1 MVEETLLSKLHKE
14 ISMKYLFLMLFSLGA
29 SADLDLT
36 IPEQPVVQIPE
47 TKFLQFNYYRE
58 PPTRA
63 QMITFWTLN
72 ALDVITT
79 YEALKAL
86 PNGYEKNPLYSDR
99 PSLGQLVA
107 GKIIIG
113 SLVGNNMSK
122 TPMRFFNAQ
131 LSFVVYHN
139 YSLYN

>member
-1 MVEETLLSKLHKE
+1 
-14 ISMKYLFLMLFSLGA
+14 MKYLFLMLFSLGA

-36 IPEQPVVQIPE
+36 IPEQPAAHVPE

-79 YEALKAL
+79 YEAMKAL
-86 PNGYEKNPLYSDR
+86 PNGREKNPLYSDR

-113 SLVGNNMSK
+113 SLIGNNMSK
-122 TPMRFFNAQ
+122 NPMYFMNTQ
-131 LSFVVYHN
+131 LGLVVYRN

>member
-1 MVEETLLSKLHKE
+1 
-14 ISMKYLFLMLFSLGA
+14 MKYLFLMLFSLGA

-36 IPEQPVVQIPE
+36 IPEQPAAHIPE
-47 TKFLQFNYYRE
+47 TKFLHFNYYRE
-58 PPTRA
+58 TPTRA

-79 YEALKAL
+79 YEALKAS
-86 PNGYEKNPLYSDR
+86 PNGYERNPLYPKR

-113 SLVGNNMSK
+113 SLIGNNMSK
-122 TPMRFFNAQ
+122 NPMYFMNTQ
-131 LSFVVYHN
+131 LGLVVYRN

>member
-1 MVEETLLSKLHKE
+1 
-14 ISMKYLFLMLFSLGA
+14 MKYLILLFTCLQLQ
-29 SADLDLT
+29 ADLDLT
-36 IPEQPVVQIPE
+36 IPEQPAAYIPE
-47 TKFLQFNYYRE
+47 RKFLQFDYYRHYRE

-79 YEALKAL
+79 YEAMKAL
-86 PNGYEKNPLYSDR
+86 PNGSEKNPLYPDR

-107 GKIIIG
+107 GKIILG

-122 TPMRFFNAQ
+122 KPMYFFNAQ

>member
-1 MVEETLLSKLHKE
+1 
-14 ISMKYLFLMLFSLGA
+14 MKYLILLFTCLQLQ
-29 SADLDLT
+29 ADLDLT
-36 IPEQPVVQIPE
+36 IPEQPAAHIPE
-47 TKFLQFNYYRE
+47 KKFLQFDYYRHYRE

-79 YEALKAL
+79 YEAMKAL
-86 PNGYEKNPLYSDR
+86 PNGSEKNPLYPDR

-107 GKIIIG
+107 GKIILG

-122 TPMRFFNAQ
+122 KPMYFFNAQ
-131 LSFVVYHN
+131 LSVVVYHN
-139 YSLYN
+139 HSLYN

>member
-1 MVEETLLSKLHKE
+1 
-14 ISMKYLFLMLFSLGA
+14 MKYLILLFTCLQLQA
-29 SADLDLT
+29 EFDLT
-36 IPEQPVVQIPE
+36 IPEQPTPTITE
-47 TKFLQFNYYRE
+47 TKFLQFNHYRE

-79 YEALKAL
+79 YEALKAY
-86 PNGYEKNPLYSDR
+86 PNGYEKNPLYPDR

-139 YSLYN
+139 YSIYN

>member
-1 MVEETLLSKLHKE
+1 
-14 ISMKYLFLMLFSLGA
+14 MKYLFLMLFSLGA

-47 TKFLQFNYYRE
+47 TKFLQFNYYRHYRE

-79 YEALKAL
+79 YEGLKAF
-86 PNGYEKNPLYSDR
+86 PNGYEKNPLYPDR

-113 SLVGNNMSK
+113 SLIGNNMSK
-122 TPMRFFNAQ
+122 NPMYFMNTQ

>member
-1 MVEETLLSKLHKE
+1 
-14 ISMKYLFLMLFSLGA
+14 MKYLFLMLFSLGA

-47 TKFLQFNYYRE
+47 IKFLQFNYYRE

-86 PNGYEKNPLYSDR
+86 PNGYERNPLYPDR

-122 TPMRFFNAQ
+122 KPMYFFNAQ
-131 LSFVVYHN
+131 LSLVVYHN

>member
-1 MVEETLLSKLHKE
+1 
-14 ISMKYLFLMLFSLGA
+14 MKYLFLMLFSLGA

-36 IPEQPVVQIPE
+36 IPEQPVVQIPK

>member
-1 MVEETLLSKLHKE
+1 
-14 ISMKYLFLMLFSLGA
+14 MKYLFLMLFSLGA

-72 ALDVITT
+72 ALDVITTYEALKALDVITT

>member
-1 MVEETLLSKLHKE
+1 
-14 ISMKYLFLMLFSLGA
+14 MKYLFLMLFSLGA

-107 GKIIIG
+107 GKIILG

>member
-1 MVEETLLSKLHKE
+1 
-14 ISMKYLFLMLFSLGA
+14 MKYLFLMLFSLGA

>member
-1 MVEETLLSKLHKE
+1 MQYLILLFTCLQ
-14 ISMKYLFLMLFSLGA
+14 LQ
-29 SADLDLT
+29 ADLDLT
-36 IPEQPVVQIPE
+36 IPEQPAAYIPE
-47 TKFLQFNYYRE
+47 RKFLQFDYYRHYRE

-79 YEALKAL
+79 YEGLKAY
-86 PNGYEKNPLYSDR
+86 PNGYEKNPLYPDR

-107 GKIIIG
+107 GKIILG

-122 TPMRFFNAQ
+122 KPMYFFNAQ
-131 LSFVVYHN
+131 LSLVVYHN

>member
-1 MVEETLLSKLHKE
+1 
-14 ISMKYLFLMLFSLGA
+14 MKYLFLIFFISNV
-29 SADLDLT
+29 SAALDLT
-36 IPEQPVVQIPE
+36 IPEQPPAYIPE
-47 TKFLQFNYYRE
+47 EKFLHFNSYRE

-79 YEALKAL
+79 YDAMKAL
-86 PNGYEKNPLYSDR
+86 PNGRESNPLYPDR

-113 SLVGNNMSK
+113 SLIGNNIGK
-122 TPMRFFNAQ
+122 EPMLYVNGQ
-131 LSFVVYHN
+131 LAIVVVHN
-139 YSLYN
+139 YKQYN

>member
-1 MVEETLLSKLHKE
+1 
-14 ISMKYLFLMLFSLGA
+14 MKYLFLMLFSLGA

-79 YEALKAL
+79 YEALKSL